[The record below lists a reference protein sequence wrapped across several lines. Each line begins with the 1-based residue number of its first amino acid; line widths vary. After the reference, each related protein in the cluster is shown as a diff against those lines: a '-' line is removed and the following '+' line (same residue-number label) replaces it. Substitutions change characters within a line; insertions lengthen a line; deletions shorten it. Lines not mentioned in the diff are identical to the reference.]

1 MSAKRGKFWRISD
14 LAVLFETS
22 QSAIVDACR
31 ICAIP
36 ILPTGMIFLP
46 TTPGNRSRR
55 DFLGEAHRAHIA
67 NERQRA
73 RIEARHEAM
82 SGI

>member
-1 MSAKRGKFWRISD
+1 MKRRPGKFWKISE

-22 QSAIVDACR
+22 QSAIVDAAR

-46 TTPGNRSRR
+46 TTPGNRARR
-55 DFLGEAHRAHIA
+55 GLIEESHRAHLS
-67 NERQRA
+67 NESQRA
-73 RIEARHEAM
+73 RIEARQCQ
-82 SGI
+82 SV